1 MESKNFYGKFS
12 SGASFKNMNSNFYS
26 KKNTSYVSEII
37 KKNLKKMGI
46 SKRHGTHSYR
56 ICANNF

>member
-26 KKNTSYVSEII
+26 KKNISYVSEII
-37 KKNLKKMGI
+37 KKNLKKMEL
-46 SKRHGTHSYR
+46 
-56 ICANNF
+56 